1 MNLLAIGNSY
11 SDDATALLSQV
22 AAADNVHINAVNL
35 FEGGCSLEKH
45 IDNLENN
52 RASYIYEENGILT
65 DRRVTSEEVLKE
77 NHWDIITSSPLPRQ
91 SRLFFPL
98 CRTASCLCEKLIS

>member
-45 IDNLENN
+45 
-52 RASYIYEENGILT
+52 
-65 DRRVTSEEVLKE
+65 
-77 NHWDIITSSPLPRQ
+77 RQ
-91 SRLFFPL
+91 SV
-98 CRTASCLCEKLIS
+98 